1 MGPDRRMCP
10 PAPAC
15 ADGQSHGKQPVI
27 ISVRTRSQYFP
38 EADLVAGPRP
48 LTRPL
53 PPGDWAW
60 SPCTSPVPPGRGGR
74 PVGEHCRALGWS
86 AMILA
91 VGLGA
96 EQNEETGDAVA
107 RAGSLEMR
115 ETAGSFR
122 YEWLGAGIVAGGIPA
137 LSPSGARAPA
147 RPAR

>member
-1 MGPDRRMCP
+1 MGPDRRMRP

-15 ADGQSHGKQPVI
+15 TDGQSHGKQPVI

-38 EADLVAGPRP
+38 EAHMFAGPSP
-48 LTRPL
+48 VTRPC
-53 PPGDWAW
+53 PPRDGAR

-96 EQNEETGDAVA
+96 
-107 RAGSLEMR
+107 
-115 ETAGSFR
+115 
-122 YEWLGAGIVAGGIPA
+122 GIVAVVIPA
-137 LSPSGARAPA
+137 LSTSGAGAPEMGS
-147 RPAR
+147 RLQLG

>member
-1 MGPDRRMCP
+1 MGPDRRMRP

-38 EADLVAGPRP
+38 EAHMFAGPSP
-48 LTRPL
+48 VTRPC
-53 PPGDWAW
+53 PPRDGART
-60 SPCTSPVPPGRGGR
+60 PCTSAGAPRRGRR
-74 PVGEHCRALGWS
+74 PARGQSRALGWS

-96 EQNEETGDAVA
+96 EQNEETGEAVA

-122 YEWLGAGIVAGGIPA
+122 YEWLGAGIVADRESTR
-137 LSPSGARAPA
+137 LNS
-147 RPAR
+147 